1 MKTPT
6 GAILFLSFLFLMD
19 LYVFSSVKHLS
30 NGMSEKGKWWVNVI
44 YWGVSILTIVTFL
57 IFISTN
63 RQDPNHKI
71 RAHLFAF
78 IIGFFLAK
86 LIAVLFFLLDDG
98 RRIMQWAWLQGKS
111 KLTDTPVSED
121 AISRSTFMSWLGV
134 TIGFGLFGTLLYGF
148 GNKYKFRVINQKL
161 KFSNL
166 PKAFH
171 GLRIAHISDIH
182 CGSFFEQKAIIDGVK
197 MINNQKADL
206 ILFTGDLVNNLADE
220 LEPYA
225 SIFSK
230 LESPMGVYSVL
241 GNHDYGDYV
250 RWPEGGLEKRK
261 NLDRLIKLQKDMG
274 WKLLM
279 NEHAI
284 LEKGDDKIA
293 IIGVE
298 NWGAKVGFKQ
308 YGKLHEAYQGTEQVP
323 FKILMSHDPSHWKS
337 QVKKE
342 YSDIDLTLSGHTHGM
357 QFGIEVPGLKWS
369 PIQYIYKEWA
379 GLYEEDNM
387 KLYVNRGF
395 GFLGYPGRVGV
406 LPEITVIE
414 LVG

>member
-6 GAILFLSFLFLMD
+6 GAILFLSFLFLLD

-30 NGMSEKGKWWVNVI
+30 NGMSEKGKWWINVI
-44 YWGVSILTIVTFL
+44 FWGLSILTIVAFL
-57 IFISTN
+57 LFVTTN
-63 RQDPNHKI
+63 RQDLNHKF
-71 RAHLFAF
+71 RTHLFAF
-78 IIGFFLAK
+78 IIGLFLAK

-98 RRIMQWAWLQGKS
+98 RRIMQWAWVQGKS
-111 KLTDTPVSED
+111 KLTDSPVSED

-134 TIGFGLFGTLLYGF
+134 TVGFGLFGTLLYGF
-148 GNKYKFRVINQKL
+148 GNKYKFRVIHQKL

-171 GLRIAHISDIH
+171 GLRIVHISDIH
-182 CGSFFEQKAIIDGVK
+182 CGSFFEQKAIEDGVK
-197 MINNQKADL
+197 MINDQKADL
-206 ILFTGDLVNNLADE
+206 ILFTGDIVNNLADE
-220 LEPYA
+220 LEPHA
-225 SIFSK
+225 SIFGRLK
-230 LESPMGVYSVL
+230 TPMGVYSVL

-250 RWPEGGLEKRK
+250 RWPEGGTEKRE
-261 NLDRLIKLQKDMG
+261 NLERLMAIQKEMG

-279 NEHAI
+279 NEHEI
-284 LEKGDDKIA
+284 LEKEGEKIA
-293 IIGVE
+293 IIGIE
-298 NWGAKVGFKQ
+298 NWGAKAGFKQ
-308 YGKLHEAYQGTEQVP
+308 YGKLHEAYPGTEQIP

-337 QVKKE
+337 QVKKD
-342 YSDIDLTLSGHTHGM
+342 YPDIDLTLSGHTHGM
-357 QFGIEVPGLKWS
+357 QFGVEVPGLKWS

-414 LVG
+414 LMG

>member
-6 GAILFLSFLFLMD
+6 GAILFLTFLFLLD

-30 NGMSEKGKWWVNVI
+30 NGMSEKGKWWINAI
-44 YWGVSILTIVTFL
+44 YWSVSILTIAAFL
-57 IFISTN
+57 LFITTN
-63 RQDPNHKI
+63 RQDLNHKV
-71 RAHLFAF
+71 RTHLFAF
-78 IIGFFLAK
+78 IIGLFLAK

-98 RRIMQWAWLQGKS
+98 RRIMQWAWVQGKS
-111 KLTDTPVSED
+111 KLTDAPVSED

-134 TIGFGLFGTLLYGF
+134 TVGFGLFGTLLYGF
-148 GNKYKFRVINQKL
+148 GNKYKFRVIHQKL

-171 GLRIAHISDIH
+171 GLRIVHISDIH
-182 CGSFFEQKAIIDGVK
+182 CGSFFEQKAIEDGVK
-197 MINNQKADL
+197 MINDQKADL
-206 ILFTGDLVNNLADE
+206 ILFTGDIVNNLADE
-220 LEPYA
+220 LEPHA
-225 SIFSK
+225 SIFARLK
-230 LESPMGVYSVL
+230 SPMGVYSVL

-250 RWPEGGLEKRK
+250 RWPEGGSEKKENLE
-261 NLDRLIKLQKDMG
+261 RLMALQKNMG

-279 NEHAI
+279 NEHEI
-284 LEKGDDKIA
+284 LEKDGDKIA
-293 IIGVE
+293 IIGIE

-308 YGKLHEAYQGTEQVP
+308 YGKLHEAYPGTEQIP

-337 QVKKE
+337 QVKKD
-342 YSDIDLTLSGHTHGM
+342 YPDIDLTLSGHTHGM
-357 QFGIEVPGLKWS
+357 QFGVEVPGLKWS
-369 PIQYIYKEWA
+369 PIQYVYKEWA

-414 LVG
+414 LMG